1 MNNNKFSNNLSKLL
15 RLQTVNVKIGNI
27 FLGKDYPV
35 RTQSMTNT
43 KTSDTAKTVEQCI
56 EIARAGADY
65 VRITAPTVAD
75 AENLKNIK
83 TELVK
88 KGYDI
93 PLIADIHFSP
103 KAAEIAAK
111 YVEKVR
117 INPGNYIDKKTSK
130 NNYTEQE
137 YNAELQKLEQ
147 KFTNLI
153 NICKQNNTAL
163 RIGSNHGSLSDRIM
177 LRYGD
182 TPQGMVES
190 AMEFLRICKKQ
201 NFNNVVISMKSSNVR
216 VMIQAY
222 RLLVNKM
229 FAENMMFP
237 LHLGVTEAGDGIDG
251 RVKSAIGI
259 GTLLNDGIGDTIR
272 VSLTEPPQD
281 EIPVAKAIVNYFEQ
295 KLSNNTKI
303 DLPENVNFN
312 FFEYNKIE
320 SLDIYGIGGKNKP
333 VVIAD
338 LSDKNNTSDFD
349 FTKVGYTKQNEQF
362 IKNPDSADFI
372 FTKKKLPEK
381 LPENIKFICDYT
393 IFDNQKNVFPFFS
406 FNDFLLTDK
415 KSDKLNFVEITND
428 NINADFYKN
437 IDNFK
442 NCVFVLSSQKVNS
455 YLDNRAVFL
464 KFFNKKIKNPII
476 IKQYYN
482 ENNLQEFIVK
492 SAFDNG
498 GLFIDG
504 FGDGIFISNKNSSI
518 SENKI
523 NKISFSILQ
532 AARVR
537 TSKTDYISCPSCGRT
552 LFDLQTTTKKIQ
564 EVTSHLVGLKIGIM
578 GCIVNGIG
586 EMADADYGYVGAGP
600 GKISLY
606 KNKELIKRNV
616 PEKNAVN
623 ELINLIKENGDWI
636 DKKH

>member
-1 MNNNKFSNNLSKLL
+1 MNNNKFSNSLSKLS

-27 FLGKDYPV
+27 SLGKDYPV

-43 KTSDTAKTVEQCI
+43 KTSDTIQTVKQCI
-56 EIARAGADY
+56 EIANAGADY
-65 VRITAPTVAD
+65 VRITVPTIPE

-83 TELVK
+83 SGLLK
-88 KGYDI
+88 NNCNI

-111 YVEKVR
+111 YIEKVR
-117 INPGNYIDKKTSK
+117 INPGNYIDKKISR
-130 NNYTEQE
+130 NEYSEQE

-163 RIGSNHGSLSDRIM
+163 RIGVNHGSLSARIM

-201 NFNNVVISMKSSNVR
+201 NFNDVVISMKSSNVR

-229 FAENMMFP
+229 FTENMMFP

-281 EIPVAKAIVNYFEQ
+281 EIPVAKAIVNYFEK
-295 KLSNNTKI
+295 KLTDKTKV
-303 DLPENVNFN
+303 DLPQKINFN
-312 FFEYNKIE
+312 FFEYNKNKTA
-320 SLDIYGIGGKNKP
+320 DIFGVGGKNKP

-338 LSDKNNTSDFD
+338 LSD
-349 FTKVGYTKQNEQF
+349 
-362 IKNPDSADFI
+362 IKNLSYNDIPSTPNFADFI
-372 FTKKKLPEK
+372 FTDKIIPEN
-381 LPENIKFICDYT
+381 LFQNIKFICNYT
-393 IFDNQKNVFPFFS
+393 VFNNQKNTFPYFTYNKILQS
-406 FNDFLLTDK
+406 SK
-415 KSDKLNFVEITND
+415 KSNKLNFAEITNE
-428 NINADFYKN
+428 NINQEFYKN
-437 IDNFK
+437 IDKFK
-442 NCVFVLSSQKVNS
+442 DCIFVLSSQKINS
-455 YLDNRAVFL
+455 YLDKRAVFL
-464 KFFNKKIKNPII
+464 KFFDKKIKNPVIV
-476 IKQYYN
+476 KQEYN
-482 ENNLQEFIVK
+482 ENNLQDFIVK

-504 FGDGIFISNKNSSI
+504 FGDGIFISNKNKTI
-518 SENKI
+518 SKNDI

-537 TSKTDYISCPSCGRT
+537 ISKTDYISCPSCGRT
-552 LFDLQTTTKKIQ
+552 LFDLQTTTEKIKQ
-564 EVTSHLVGLKIGIM
+564 VTSHLTGLKIGIM

-586 EMADADYGYVGAGP
+586 EMADADYGYVGEGK

-606 KNKELIKRNV
+606 KNKELIKR
-616 PEKNAVN
+616 
-623 ELINLIKENGDWI
+623 
-636 DKKH
+636 